1 MGCGSGV
8 LKFLFKSLRRMRK
21 YSGRLIY
28 QIHDDEG
35 ILEIIEARG
44 VRSLYFGSES
54 RQSCMLLNDPDY
66 LYIPY
71 VRAMMSWN
79 LFGDSFDHAL
89 IIGLGGGSLAKYLLH
104 TFTAGQI
111 RVVEYRKSV
120 VKIAHSHFALP
131 LDSRLKCIIA
141 DGGHYI
147 KQAAKDSQQQYD
159 LLMVDAFDHE
169 AMSASVDSVAV
180 FDACRILLKDRGIMV
195 MNLWGTNISAFT
207 QTAAYLEQSFD
218 SRVMYL
224 PVEGRGNVIA
234 IAFAQA
240 QGCGSYQELLARS
253 KRLEEQTRIEF
264 PVFLKALKKNNS
276 DIISQFMKVSA

>member
-1 MGCGSGV
+1 MS
-8 LKFLFKSLRRMRK
+8 KFLFKSLKRMRK

-35 ILEIIEARG
+35 ILEIIEAGG

-79 LFGDSFDHAL
+79 LFQDSFDNAL
-89 IIGLGGGSLAKYLLH
+89 MIGLGGGSLAKYFLYA
-104 TFTAGQI
+104 FPAGQI

-120 VKIAHSHFALP
+120 VKIARSHFALP
-131 LDSRLKCIIA
+131 LDSRLKFIIG
-141 DGGHYI
+141 DGGHYV

-169 AMSASVDSVAV
+169 AMSASVDSIAV
-180 FDACRILLKDRGIMV
+180 FDACRALLKGAGIMV
-195 MNLWGTNISAFT
+195 MNLWGTNTSAFA

-218 SRVMYL
+218 SKVMYL

-234 IAFAQA
+234 IAFAQM
-240 QGCGSYQELLARS
+240 QRCGTYQALLVKAR
-253 KRLEEQTRIEF
+253 RMEEQSRIEF

-276 DIISQFMKVSA
+276 DKMNQFMKISA